1 MTFPGRAGH
10 GRIRALAAS
19 AAILTAA
26 VLGAGCGS
34 TVDGTALPVGGGETV
49 DTAQIDKLLRECDV
63 VTDQQII
70 DALGGNT
77 YIRDSFFG
85 AVCMWDIGGGSG
97 MLTLNWYENGSL
109 RNEQETNDKLGY
121 ITTKTT
127 VQGTIALEIRRPDDP
142 NSCGMTASAA
152 DSGVIGWWVN
162 SSPGAT
168 ADPCAAAKKLLELT
182 LNIAR

>member
-1 MTFPGRAGH
+1 MADHPRARRGRRFRTAVAAA
-10 GRIRALAAS
+10 ALS
-19 AAILTAA
+19 VTT
-26 VLGAGCGS
+26 VLGVGCGS
-34 TVDGTALPVGGGETV
+34 TVDGTALPVGGGESV
-49 DTAQIDKLLRECDV
+49 NTAQIDKLLRECEV
-63 VTDQQII
+63 VTEQQIV
-70 DALGGNT
+70 DVLGGNT

-109 RNEQETNDKLGY
+109 RNEQATNDKLGY

-127 VQGTIALEIRRPDDP
+127 VQGTIALEVRRPGDP

-162 SSPGAT
+162 SGTP
-168 ADPCAAAKKLLELT
+168 DPCAAAKKLLELT

>member
-1 MTFPGRAGH
+1 MTFGRSLRSGALVV
-10 GRIRALAAS
+10 AVLLAA
-19 AAILTAA
+19 I
-26 VLGAGCGS
+26 LGAGCGS
-34 TVDGTALPVGGGETV
+34 TVDGTALPAGG
-49 DTAQIDKLLRECDV
+49 TAGGAVNTEIDKLLRECDV
-63 VTDQQII
+63 ITEQQII

-77 YIRDSFFG
+77 FIRDSFFG
-85 AVCMWDIGGGSG
+85 AVCMWDIGGGAG

-109 RNEQETNDKLGY
+109 RNEQATNDKLGY
-121 ITTKTT
+121 TTTKTT
-127 VQGTIALEIRRPDDP
+127 VQGTIALEVRRPNDP

>member
-1 MTFPGRAGH
+1 MTFPGRAGR
-10 GRIRALAAS
+10 GRIRTLAAA
-19 AAILTAA
+19 AAILVAA

-49 DTAQIDKLLRECDV
+49 DTTQIDKLLRECEV
-63 VTDQQII
+63 VTEQQMI

-77 YIRDSFFG
+77 YVRDSFFG

-121 ITTKTT
+121 TTTKTT
-127 VQGTIALEIRRPDDP
+127 VQGTIALEIRRPNDP
-142 NSCGMTASAA
+142 DSCGMTASAA

-162 SSPGAT
+162 SAPGVI
-168 ADPCAAAKKLLELT
+168 ADPCGAAKKLLELT